1 MGNHAKDNT
10 DQRCSSRDTPMLFT
24 LVPRPVIQLP
34 IAASD
39 PQVPIANSG
48 SHVPM
53 VVSCPQVPIYV
64 GPPYFMYSS
73 APPIPTSIAGGQTP
87 SQRTDALPPNVSTAA
102 AETVSQEERIC
113 SSSDMYS
120 IGKPV
125 PHHTCRH

>member
-1 MGNHAKDNT
+1 
-10 DQRCSSRDTPMLFT
+10 MLFI

-34 IAASD
+34 IAASG

-53 VVSCPQVPIYV
+53 VVSGPQVLMVVSGPQLPIAASGPQLPISV
-64 GPPYFMYSS
+64 GPPYFIYSS
-73 APPIPTSIAGGQTP
+73 TPPIPTSIAGGQTP

-102 AETVSQEERIC
+102 AETVRQEERIC